1 VQTAQTASD
10 LEGGSKSQESST
22 TQNMGEIMAKLQ
34 GMSIKEKDKMIDALI
49 GQEDF

>member
-1 VQTAQTASD
+1 
-10 LEGGSKSQESST
+10 
-22 TQNMGEIMAKLQ
+22 MAKLQ